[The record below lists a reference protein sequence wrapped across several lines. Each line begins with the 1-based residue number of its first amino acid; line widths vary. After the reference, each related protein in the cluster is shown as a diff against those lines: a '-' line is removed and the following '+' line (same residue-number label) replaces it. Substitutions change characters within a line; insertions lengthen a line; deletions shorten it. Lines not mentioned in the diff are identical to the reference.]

1 MTTENNNSN
10 TGIGFWGALGILF
23 IGLKLGGV
31 IDWSWWI
38 VLAPLWGP
46 LALVAF
52 IGLLAL
58 IFYALSDWMWR

>member
-52 IGLLAL
+52 IVLLAL

>member
-1 MTTENNNSN
+1 MSTENSN
-10 TGIGFWGALGILF
+10 GSTGIGFWGALGILF

-58 IFYALSDWMWR
+58 VFYALSDWMWR